1 MSDTR
6 AQTSKPT
13 RDMASAA
20 AEAHN
25 TTVHETDSAAQ
36 RGTEALEHNARAAGE
51 TLRQGSQAAA
61 ELARRAGETG
71 AETLRRSTGAV
82 AESQRQIAQQA
93 AERLQNVTRTVA
105 QTTQGT
111 VEDMRALLTLPEV
124 ADRGLKDLH
133 QGVVGLVEGV
143 VQTNLR
149 ATEELLRLTNPS
161 AVIELQQR
169 FVRDYMS
176 ALLEGSVAIV
186 RAVRQTAEQ
195 TLPAMEQHLRQ
206 RQRAF
211 GNDRY
216 QTAAE

>member
-1 MSDTR
+1 M
-6 AQTSKPT
+6 
-13 RDMASAA
+13 
-20 AEAHN
+20 
-25 TTVHETDSAAQ
+25 
-36 RGTEALEHNARAAGE
+36 
-51 TLRQGSQAAA
+51 
-61 ELARRAGETG
+61 
-71 AETLRRSTGAV
+71 
-82 AESQRQIAQQA
+82 
-93 AERLQNVTRTVA
+93 TRTVA

-149 ATEELLRLTNPS
+149 ASEELLRLANPS

-195 TLPAMEQHLRQ
+195 TLPPLEQHLRQ